1 MKDRM
6 VSRMAH
12 SRFQTRPRRP
22 TSQATPRPLRTAIG
36 GLSVG
41 SLLLA
46 AVALMHDDAPVA
58 RLVAER
64 VAEANKSRAM
74 LRPIA
79 PPDIV
84 PPSIAPSPLV
94 AAAAA
99 GKSSAHIWNA
109 AHVSPNADHGPTVQL
124 GPPIVSRDPTY
135 IDATHADTLRVPL
148 NESAI
153 DKPLMTRTYRP
164 VLMSAV
170 SLERLVRPLLSARGQ
185 MVASNAG
192 ASAVN
197 TPVPVPAVTQ
207 PLPAAAAAE
216 STPGVLIVS
225 DRAEAIGRIDALCHD
240 LESMSP
246 RIAVD
251 LVVVNVVPTRGE
263 QLPWEQWRNSF
274 GTVESDLPSVLRQIR
289 GLCRATVCTRSQLQG
304 LGGTWTELAWS
315 EQNVVGS
322 PRSEAAAA
330 EEEDREPL
338 TSPVNNPA
346 GATALTT
353 LRVRPSVQPDG
364 AIRLEVRAQSGRIEN
379 RGQSQHPQLVSVRF
393 NTEVVL
399 HEGATGVVNLFVDEP
414 GNGSAAASTPIGA
427 ATATLV
433 IPGGSLLPAAKIV
446 PQPGQREQTLLL
458 LMPRIVR
465 PARPGKIAISQPRNP
480 A

>member
-1 MKDRM
+1 
-6 VSRMAH
+6 
-12 SRFQTRPRRP
+12 
-22 TSQATPRPLRTAIG
+22 LRTAIG

-64 VAEANKSRAM
+64 VAEANKHRVM
-74 LRPIA
+74 LPA
-79 PPDIV
+79 TALPNIV
-84 PPSIAPSPLV
+84 PPSITQSPLV
-94 AAAAA
+94 ASVSRTEHSTRPMAAQA
-99 GKSSAHIWNA
+99 SAHFWNA
-109 AHVSPNADHGPTVQL
+109 AQVSPNAEHGPTIQL
-124 GPPIVSRDPTY
+124 DPPVVSRDPTH
-135 IDATHADTLRVPL
+135 IDATHADTSRVPL
-148 NESAI
+148 NESAS
-153 DKPLMTRTYRP
+153 DSPPLMTRTYRP

-170 SLERLVRPLLSARGQ
+170 SLERLVRPLLTARGQ

-197 TPVPVPAVTQ
+197 TPVPAVT
-207 PLPAAAAAE
+207 PSPPTAAADA
-216 STPGVLIVS
+216 TPPGVLVVS
-225 DRAEAIGRIDALCHD
+225 DRPEAIGRVDALCRD

-246 RIAVD
+246 RIAID
-251 LVVVNVVPTRGE
+251 LVVVNVVPTSGE

-274 GTVESDLPSVLRQIR
+274 GTVETDLPAVLKQIR
-289 GLCRATVCTRSQLQG
+289 SLGRATVCTRSQLQG
-304 LGGTWTELAWS
+304 LGGTWSELAWS
-315 EQNVVGS
+315 EQSVAGS
-322 PRSEAAAA
+322 PRTDAAAPDD
-330 EEEDREPL
+330 EDREPS
-338 TSPVNNPA
+338 TPPVNNTA

-353 LRVRPSVQPDG
+353 LHVRPSIQPDG

-379 RGQSQHPQLVSVRF
+379 RGQPQHPQLVSVRF

-414 GNGSAAASTPIGA
+414 GTTAASASNSPA
-427 ATATLV
+427 AATLV

-465 PARPGKIAISQPRNP
+465 PARPGKIAVSQPRDP